1 MWEWNDGND
10 ALIHYGIKGQKW
22 GVRRFQNE
30 DGSLTALGRYRY
42 GLLYGQ
48 TKSEYRKQEVPKMS
62 KSEYVE
68 KRQPKMSRNITST
81 ENRNKVRAERE
92 YGKGHFKKT
101 TNFQRRK
108 MSSESLKKRAERLRL
123 EKEVK
128 NLEKEVNATGYDWA
142 KDALKSIAKKTAV
155 QIGTSIAV
163 SAALQWIT
171 TGNVDLS
178 TLKIPTPKDQ
188 W

>member
-10 ALIHYGIKGQKW
+10 ALMHYGIKGQKW

-48 TKSEYRKQEVPKMS
+48 TKSEYQKREVPKLS

-68 KRQPKMSRNITST
+68 NRQPKMSRSITST

-92 YGKGHFKKT
+92 YGKGHSKKT
-101 TNFQRRK
+101 TNLQRRK

-128 NLEKEVNATGYDWA
+128 NLEKEVNATGHEWVS
-142 KDALKSIAKKTAV
+142 DALKSVAKKTAV
-155 QIGTSIAV
+155 QMGASIAISV
-163 SAALQWIT
+163 ALQWLS
-171 TGNVDLS
+171 TGSVDL
-178 TLKIPTPKDQ
+178 TKVRIPTPKDQ